1 MLVFRLPIYEDSIY
15 SFNGRHLGFF
25 ENGQIWDHSGKVI
38 LFTPQATGGPIKPLR
53 GLKPLKSLKALKP
66 LKSLHCLKPLK
77 PLKSLSWSNHSA
89 NNYFRIF

>member
-1 MLVFRLPIYEDSIY
+1 MTLEFYDYQGQPFSYCEDGETIYPYAGIPIAYIYEDSIY

-53 GLKPLKSLKALKP
+53 GLKPLKSL
-66 LKSLHCLKPLK
+66 
-77 PLKSLSWSNHSA
+77 
-89 NNYFRIF
+89 